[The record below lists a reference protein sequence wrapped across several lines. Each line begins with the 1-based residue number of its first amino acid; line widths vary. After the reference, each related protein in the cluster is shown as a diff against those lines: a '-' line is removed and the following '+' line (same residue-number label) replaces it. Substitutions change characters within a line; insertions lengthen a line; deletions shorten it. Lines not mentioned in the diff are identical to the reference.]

1 MLRPPAMPRALL
13 LDTYSLF
20 FRSFHALPMMN
31 TQAGQPTNALY
42 GFMSLLIK
50 LWREQKPFGTAFGL
64 DAPKRTFR
72 HELYP
77 EYKAER
83 ARAPEPLVQQLAV
96 LDVLLEKTGLP
107 RFRVPGF
114 EADDVLATLASELE
128 SQGDDVLVVSGD
140 RDLLQ
145 LVTEKTHVLF
155 TGRRGKDSVLYDPA
169 KVKERFGIPASR
181 LPQYIALVG
190 DTSDNIPGVP
200 GIGPGTAAKLLAEHV
215 SIADLVANLD
225 DQAESIRAKL
235 RPEAERM
242 LRNEHLATLRRDVPL
257 PDGPRVGVLPPS
269 AFDALFEL
277 FQELEFKSL
286 ITRLEAIKTPAA

>member
-1 MLRPPAMPRALL
+1 MLRPPAMPRALV

-83 ARAPEPLVQQLAV
+83 ARAPEPLVQQLAM

-114 EADDVLATLASELE
+114 EADDVLATLAAELE
-128 SQGDDVLVVSGD
+128 ANGRDVLVVSGD

-145 LVTEKTHVLF
+145 LVTDRTHVLF

-169 KVKERFGIPASR
+169 KVEERFGIPASR

-190 DTSDNIPGVP
+190 DTSDNLPGVP
-200 GIGPGTAAKLLAEHV
+200 GIGPGTAAKLLAEH
-215 SIADLVANLD
+215 STIADLVANLERLPASVRD
-225 DQAESIRAKL
+225 KL
-235 RPEAERM
+235 RPETERM
-242 LRNEHLATLRRDVPL
+242 LQNEHLATLRRDVPL
-257 PDGPRVGVLPPS
+257 PAGPRVDVLPPS
-269 AFDALFEL
+269 GFEALLEL
-277 FQELEFKSL
+277 FHELEFKSL
-286 ITRLEAIKTPAA
+286 IARLEALKTPPA